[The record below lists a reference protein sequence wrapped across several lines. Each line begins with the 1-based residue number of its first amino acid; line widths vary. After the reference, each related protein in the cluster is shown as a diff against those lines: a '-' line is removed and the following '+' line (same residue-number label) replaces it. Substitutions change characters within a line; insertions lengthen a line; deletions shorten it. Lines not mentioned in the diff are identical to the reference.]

1 MEETHRRLLAALLA
15 AEHGAPPMHGA
26 QPHVE
31 AVHQLVPVLQL
42 DQLEGLLGA
51 QADDDGVGQQ
61 VGALRLLD
69 GQHLAGGK
77 KRKRWSLNGKVK
89 RPSFDCR
96 VKRVRAYLCTRCRCA
111 NMISHM
117 KSRANVNL

>member
-15 AEHGAPPMHGA
+15 AEHGAPPLHGA

-69 GQHLAGGK
+69 GQHLAGGEK
-77 KRKRWSLNGKVK
+77 KEKMNGRVK
-89 RPSFDCR
+89 RPSFDCC
-96 VKRVRAYLCTRCRCA
+96 VKLICAVPTCGTRCRCA
-111 NMISHM
+111 NMISHI